1 MPQDAPPEYVNS
13 PEGKIAQEI
22 SRLLGGFPLALDQ
35 AGGYIEETKRN
46 LSDFLALY
54 QRRRAAL
61 LSRRGKFSSD
71 HPDSVTTTFSLAFEK
86 VEHSHPEAAELLR
99 LCAFLHPDAIPE
111 EIIVEGAAHLSP
123 DLQIIASD
131 PFELDAALEALLE
144 FSLIRRHPS
153 TRTMSI
159 HRLVQDVLK
168 YSMNEAQQR
177 DLAEHAVRAVS
188 HTFPDGEP
196 STWSRCQRYL
206 PHARVCVDLLEEWH
220 MHFDEVV
227 QLLNNV
233 GYYLYNR
240 AQYAEAGHLY
250 TRALELLTQ
259 EAESLTLAQ
268 VLDNLGDLYLDLGQY
283 TQAEHCFQRGLAIRE
298 RMVEP
303 DDPSIA

>member
-1 MPQDAPPEYVNS
+1 MLEYAYHYSQEYQAVFWVNTDPQGDTLADFVTIAQVLDLPEKNEPDQARILAAIKRWLQQHERWLLLFDNIEVIAAVNAIIPETGKGHILITTRSQATGSIAIPHEIEPWDAQVGAKFLLQRAKMMPQDAPPEYVNS

-168 YSMNEAQQR
+168 R
-177 DLAEHAVRAVS
+177 
-188 HTFPDGEP
+188 
-196 STWSRCQRYL
+196 
-206 PHARVCVDLLEEWH
+206 
-220 MHFDEVV
+220 
-227 QLLNNV
+227 
-233 GYYLYNR
+233 
-240 AQYAEAGHLY
+240 
-250 TRALELLTQ
+250 
-259 EAESLTLAQ
+259 
-268 VLDNLGDLYLDLGQY
+268 
-283 TQAEHCFQRGLAIRE
+283 
-298 RMVEP
+298 
-303 DDPSIA
+303 